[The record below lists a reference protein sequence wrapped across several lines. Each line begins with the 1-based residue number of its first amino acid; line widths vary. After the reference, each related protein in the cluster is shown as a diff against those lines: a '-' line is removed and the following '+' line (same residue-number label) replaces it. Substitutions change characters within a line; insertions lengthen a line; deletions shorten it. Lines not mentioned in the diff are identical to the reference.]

1 MGKEETEVAATTTGA
16 PKIAA
21 WYSQQELANL
31 FC

>member
-16 PKIAA
+16 PKIA